1 MGDTVRELSRAPMFI
16 RFDSPRRLVCI
27 PFVFAVL
34 VVMMPVVERRA
45 LGQDGSGAPAQKAA
59 EAPAKKASDA
69 PAQKAAVAP
78 AKTAADAAAKKA
90 SDAPVKE
97 ASGARSS
104 DASGTPAKEA
114 GKGTTKAAAADGANP
129 PAKASGKE
137 APKSEAREAIERR
150 PYRISL
156 HLACDPSARIDVAKR
171 AELLQQ
177 WQVLVK
183 RFVGPPWAVTIEPD
197 SGPLANVDV
206 PTVAPEVFAGF
217 TAFDKVWIVRVSRPG
232 PSGLLMVGREYD
244 VPSRRLGALQEHRLD
259 ASSDAPRALL
269 EFALELFNPTAEIIG
284 KEAGGALLKVQGAA
298 ITPASPYGAVV
309 NKGMVF
315 MPLRLVS
322 LRNGTVQILRI
333 PFTYLQVQSVEGPV
347 ARCAIISPMRDPL
360 SNRMSRPN
368 SLAGLGLKPGNTP
381 VKLRFVTKPDMIP
394 AAGYTLTARRVPDG
408 QPHELGTTDRSGR
421 IVLPP
426 GFADGLVIL
435 RLLAGNVEP
444 MVELPIM
451 PGESRPDEQP
461 IPFDP
466 KPLTVALESQ
476 IDSLRDE
483 VVDLV
488 ALRARLESRMKARL
502 DGEDWNGLDTTLK
515 EFAQLTPPTKFG
527 ERLAK
532 LKDDAAQEQAKL
544 KIAVLTKTAQAQ
556 IADLQATIDRYLD
569 DETYNAYVDA
579 LERARAER
587 GAKDKAAAKKAAV
600 AAVKKAAP
608 PAAVPAKTAQAKGA
622 PAATPGGRGP
632 VQKPAAPPPKSAVP
646 F

>member
-1 MGDTVRELSRAPMFI
+1 MGI
-16 RFDSPRRLVCI
+16 RFDFPWRLLSVFLAC
-27 PFVFAVL
+27 FVL
-34 VVMMPVVERRA
+34 LEGPLLERSA
-45 LGQDGSGAPAQKAA
+45 AGQEPARPPEKQAAGSQAKPAAGGAPEK
-59 EAPAKKASDA
+59 P
-69 PAQKAAVAP
+69 
-78 AKTAADAAAKKA
+78 AAA
-90 SDAPVKE
+90 
-97 ASGARSS
+97 
-104 DASGTPAKEA
+104 TPAKEEV
-114 GKGTTKAAAADGANP
+114 KGSTKAGAADGAKP
-129 PAKASGKE
+129 SAKASNEPPKT
-137 APKSEAREAIERR
+137 APREPIELR
-150 PYRISL
+150 PYRISI
-156 HLACDPSARIDVAKR
+156 HLACDPSSRIDAKRR
-171 AELLQQ
+171 AELLQH

-183 RFVGPPWAVTIEPD
+183 RFVGPPWSVTIEPD
-197 SGPLANVDV
+197 SGPLATVDV
-206 PTVAPEVFAGF
+206 PTVTPAAFAEF
-217 TAFDKVWIVRVSRPG
+217 TAFDKVWVVRVTRPG

-244 VPSRRLGALQEHRLD
+244 VPSRRLGALQEHSLD
-259 ASSDAPRALL
+259 AASDAPRALL

-284 KEAGGALLKVQGAA
+284 QEGGAALLKVQGAA
-298 ITPASPYGAVV
+298 ITPASPDGAVV

-322 LRNGTVQILRI
+322 LRNGGVQILRI

-360 SNRMSRPN
+360 SKRMARPN
-368 SLAGLGLKPGNTP
+368 SLAGLGLKPGNSP
-381 VKLRFVTKPDMIP
+381 VKLRFVAKPDMIP

-502 DGEDWNGLDTTLK
+502 DGEDWNGLDSTLK

-527 ERLAK
+527 EKLAK
-532 LKDDAAQEQAKL
+532 LKDDAAHQQAEL
-544 KIAVLTKTAQAQ
+544 KMAVLTKTAQAQ
-556 IADLQATIDRYLD
+556 IADLQAMIDRYLD
-569 DETYNAYVDA
+569 NETYNAYVDA
-579 LERARAER
+579 LERANAER
-587 GAKDKAAAKKAAV
+587 GAKEKAAAKKAAGV
-600 AAVKKAAP
+600 AAKKAAP
-608 PAAVPAKTAQAKGA
+608 PAATPKTTAGTAAA
-622 PAATPGGRGP
+622 PAAAPGARGGAAP
-632 VQKPAAPPPKSAVP
+632 KPAAPPKSNVP